1 VTRGATSDGAGRAGR
16 ARDDVLDGGGVSADA
31 LTLPAALQSVRRAR
45 AFVREH
51 CVREALPGGLCDD
64 AVLLTSEL
72 VSNAVLHGRSE
83 VELRVG
89 RRGRCLHVSV
99 HDENSRHP
107 AQVRDDPNALDG
119 RGLAL
124 VAAMSTAWGVH
135 DDPTGKAVWFELS
148 LP

>member
-1 VTRGATSDGAGRAGR
+1 M
-16 ARDDVLDGGGVSADA
+16 SADA

-45 AFVREH
+45 TFLREH
-51 CVREALPGGLCDD
+51 CARERLPPALCDD

-83 VELRVG
+83 VRLRVG

-107 AQVRDDPNALDG
+107 ARVRDDPNALDG

-124 VAAMSTAWGVH
+124 VAGLAAAWGVH
-135 DDPTGKAVWFELS
+135 DDPTGKSVWFELV